1 MSLSLILND
10 ARSRIIIKLIKNLDC
25 LQLLIAINRSGSLF
39 RSFLRAETVN
49 ETLSSNLMI
58 ISTVSL
64 TSLFCAFSS
73 HSEARKENIM
83 DVNAQKTKIPS
94 RGKLG
99 DRLQKV
105 SSLLSVA
112 AILMTVSLFVRTET
126 NSKMLDSKF
135 MLKIQEMGNALESV
149 RAACQV
155 LRKDS
160 DLFKSRSFRREFS

>member
-1 MSLSLILND
+1 
-10 ARSRIIIKLIKNLDC
+10 
-25 LQLLIAINRSGSLF
+25 
-39 RSFLRAETVN
+39 
-49 ETLSSNLMI
+49 MI

-73 HSEARKENIM
+73 YSEARKENIM

-112 AILMTVSLFVRTET
+112 AILMAVSLFVRTET

>member
-1 MSLSLILND
+1 MD
-10 ARSRIIIKLIKNLDC
+10 
-25 LQLLIAINRSGSLF
+25 AINRSASLF
-39 RSFLRAETVN
+39 RSSLRAETGN
-49 ETLSSNLMI
+49 ETMSSNLMI

-73 HSEARKENIM
+73 YSKARKENIM

-94 RGKLG
+94 REKLG

-112 AILMTVSLFVRTET
+112 AILTTVSLFVRTET
-126 NSKMLDSKF
+126 NTKMLDSKF

-155 LRKDS
+155 LRKGS
-160 DLFKSRSFRREFS
+160 DLFKSRSFSRKFS